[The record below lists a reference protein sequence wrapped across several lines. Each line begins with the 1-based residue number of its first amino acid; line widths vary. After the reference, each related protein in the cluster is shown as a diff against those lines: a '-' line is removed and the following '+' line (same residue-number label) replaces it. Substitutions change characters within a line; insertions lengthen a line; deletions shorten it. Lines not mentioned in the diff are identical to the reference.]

1 MRDDRARVDYERARQ
16 KAQRGP
22 YPRRRFPWRLPALVF
37 VLAAV
42 IAFCL
47 ARFFGKLYS

>member
-1 MRDDRARVDYERARQ
+1 MRDDRARADYERARQ

-22 YPRRRFPWRLPALVF
+22 YPHRRFPWRRAALAF
-37 VLAAV
+37 VLAAI

-47 ARFFGKLYS
+47 ARFFGATP